1 MPTPSLFT
9 FGSMSLGDL
18 PTLDEHIRIARTAMD
33 AGVWFHSSPT
43 YKRGFTYM
51 VLRMAF
57 DEDRAHVPNMIVKIR
72 CGSAKLLQFEVED
85 ALRRLDIE
93 RIDVAQLVFSE
104 TGGVEPLASDVTRR
118 GPVFETCQRLRDQGK
133 VGQYCPQ
140 VDRASSAALQPLV
153 NAFDGFVLY
162 LNPIQRDIDD
172 ALWTQCQQQGAP
184 LWALRT
190 LGGGKL
196 EDTRA
201 KNPNDAS
208 VVAFDRVQ
216 PLIAES
222 GCADWAEFCM
232 RYAKSVPHLQTT
244 IGGTGNLEHLNHYL
258 HLSQSATPLPADVM
272 AKIDRA
278 RQGSS

>member
-1 MPTPSLFT
+1 MNPSLFT

-57 DEDRAHVPNMIVKIR
+57 DEARSQVPKLIIKIR
-72 CGSAKLLQFEVED
+72 CGAAKLLRFEVED
-85 ALRRLDIE
+85 ALRRLGVD

-104 TGGVEPLASDVTRR
+104 TGGVEPFAGDFARR
-118 GPVFETCQRLRDQGK
+118 GPIFETCERLRDQGK
-133 VGQYCPQ
+133 VAKYCPQ
-140 VDRASSAALQPLV
+140 VDVASSRALQPLME
-153 NAFDGFVLY
+153 AFDGLVLY

-172 ALWTQCQQQGAP
+172 ELWTECQQQGTP
-184 LWALRT
+184 LYALRT

-196 EDTRA
+196 ADLRA
-201 KNPNDAS
+201 KNPADAS
-208 VVAFDRVQ
+208 VATYDRVQ
-216 PLIAES
+216 PLIAKS

-232 RYAKSVPHLQTT
+232 RYAKSVQHLQTT
-244 IGGTGNLEHLNHYL
+244 IGGTGNMEHLKHYL
-258 HLSQSATPLPADVM
+258 ALSKTAAPLPADVM
-272 AKIDRA
+272 EAIDQA
-278 RQGSS
+278 RR